1 MRMIWGFGGAKFSQ
15 PDNELYTKTFPNAI
29 GTMWVEEESSSWITR
44 SWKSVKV
51 VHGYRVYMRIR
62 LFNVDLGMNNANQ
75 ITGLFNILSNCHE
88 SGIMVYPRYSEATG
102 SIQGYLC
109 HLNGN
114 ISPQDIANVPVG
126 QWIDLEF
133 KSINL
138 VNHIPTASDYPDYY
152 NLITSNGDN
161 ITTTNGNNITVRKH

>member
-15 PDNELYTKTFPNAI
+15 PDIESYTKTFPNAI

-44 SWKSVKV
+44 NRKSVKV

-62 LFNVDLGMNNANQ
+62 LFNIDLGMNTANQ

-88 SGIMVYPRYSEATG
+88 SGIMVYPRYREDTG
-102 SIQGYLC
+102 STEGYLC
-109 HLNGN
+109 HLSGN
-114 ISPQDIANVPVG
+114 IAPQDIANVPVG

-138 VNHIPTASDYPDYY
+138 VNRIPTANDYPEFY
-152 NLITSNGDN
+152 NLITTDGDN
-161 ITTTNGNNITVRKH
+161 MVTTDGDNLIMRIN